1 MQMLFFSENIEQPAE
16 GIKRA
21 RRETTPGLNGIVK
34 FSQRVLDSPASQLML
49 WTLTQYFHCGQGGVR
64 FIANPRGNTCPV
76 PVVGLVTNAM
86 EEDKSE
92 EVDPGQ
98 SMVNVDNKITLAI
111 TIKNSLC

>member
-1 MQMLFFSENIEQPAE
+1 MDTHSILP
-16 GIKRA
+16 
-21 RRETTPGLNGIVK
+21 
-34 FSQRVLDSPASQLML
+34 L
-49 WTLTQYFHCGQGGVR
+49 WTRRGQVP
-64 FIANPRGNTCPV
+64 IANPRGNTCPV

-86 EEDKSE
+86 EEDKNE